1 MCRRQT
7 QAENKSCRNSKVMY
21 CNNVSVHMT
30 VFPPSSSQQADTAS
44 RYVYTEPYVKIRTCN
59 KVNMDDIF
67 YSHQAR

>member
-1 MCRRQT
+1 
-7 QAENKSCRNSKVMY
+7 
-21 CNNVSVHMT
+21 MT